1 MASISTLGV
10 GSGLDLSSILDSLE
24 AAEKSTLTPISKQQ
38 SSYTAKLS
46 AYGTLKSAL
55 ESFQTANTALNK
67 ADLFTATSTTSSS
80 SAFSATTTGSAIAG
94 KYTIS
99 VSQLAQAQTL
109 TTKNSQKDSKAAIA
123 TSDSVLTI
131 QQGGG
136 KDPVTIDISAGNS
149 SLSGIRDAINNA
161 KAGVSASIIN
171 VGNGEY
177 RLSITANDTGSNNAM
192 KLSVSGDSALESF
205 MGYNGTPGDSSNGMI
220 ESVTAQNA
228 KLTVN
233 NVEIENSSNT
243 ISDSLEDITL
253 NLNDVTTGNQTLTIS
268 KDTSKAENAVKAW
281 VAVQQILIGIALGFT
296 MQFAFAAVRTAGEII
311 GLQMGL
317 SFATFVDPASHLNM
331 PVLARIMDMLALLL
345 FLTFN
350 GHLWLI
356 SLLADTF
363 HTLPI
368 GGEPLNSNAFLA
380 LTKAGS
386 LIFLNGLMLA
396 LPLITLLLTL
406 NLALGLLNRMA
417 PQLSI
422 FVIGFPLTLTVG
434 ISLMAALMPLIAPFC
449 EHLFSEMFNLLADI
463 ISELPLI

>member
-1 MASISTLGV
+1 MMQVTSDQWLSWLSLYFWPLLRVLALISTAPILSERSVPKRVKLG
-10 GSGLDLSSILDSLE
+10 LAMMI
-24 AAEKSTLTPISKQQ
+24 T
-38 SSYTAKLS
+38 
-46 AYGTLKSAL
+46 
-55 ESFQTANTALNK
+55 F
-67 ADLFTATSTTSSS
+67 
-80 SAFSATTTGSAIAG
+80 AIA
-94 KYTIS
+94 
-99 VSQLAQAQTL
+99 
-109 TTKNSQKDSKAAIA
+109 
-123 TSDSVLTI
+123 
-131 QQGGG
+131 
-136 KDPVTIDISAGNS
+136 P
-149 SLSGIRDAINNA
+149 SLP
-161 KAGVSASIIN
+161 
-171 VGNGEY
+171 
-177 RLSITANDTGSNNAM
+177 ANDVPVFSFF
-192 KLSVSGDSALESF
+192 ALW
-205 MGYNGTPGDSSNGMI
+205 
-220 ESVTAQNA
+220 
-228 KLTVN
+228 L
-233 NVEIENSSNT
+233 
-243 ISDSLEDITL
+243 
-253 NLNDVTTGNQTLTIS
+253 
-268 KDTSKAENAVKAW
+268 
-281 VAVQQILIGIALGFT
+281 AVQQILIGIALGFT
-296 MQFAFAAVRTAGEII
+296 MQFAFAAVRTAGI

-396 LPLITLLLTL
+396 LPLITLH
-406 NLALGLLNRMA
+406 LALGLLNRMA

>member
-1 MASISTLGV
+1 MMQVTSDQWLSWLSLYFWPLLRVLALISTAPILSERSVPKRVKLG
-10 GSGLDLSSILDSLE
+10 LAMMI
-24 AAEKSTLTPISKQQ
+24 T
-38 SSYTAKLS
+38 
-46 AYGTLKSAL
+46 
-55 ESFQTANTALNK
+55 F
-67 ADLFTATSTTSSS
+67 
-80 SAFSATTTGSAIAG
+80 AIA
-94 KYTIS
+94 
-99 VSQLAQAQTL
+99 
-109 TTKNSQKDSKAAIA
+109 
-123 TSDSVLTI
+123 
-131 QQGGG
+131 
-136 KDPVTIDISAGNS
+136 P
-149 SLSGIRDAINNA
+149 SLP
-161 KAGVSASIIN
+161 
-171 VGNGEY
+171 
-177 RLSITANDTGSNNAM
+177 ANDVPVFSFF
-192 KLSVSGDSALESF
+192 ALW
-205 MGYNGTPGDSSNGMI
+205 
-220 ESVTAQNA
+220 
-228 KLTVN
+228 L
-233 NVEIENSSNT
+233 
-243 ISDSLEDITL
+243 
-253 NLNDVTTGNQTLTIS
+253 
-268 KDTSKAENAVKAW
+268 
-281 VAVQQILIGIALGFT
+281 AVQQILIGIALGFT

-356 SLLADTF
+356 SLLVDTF

-396 LPLITLLLTL
+396 LPLIT
-406 NLALGLLNRMA
+406 RMA